1 MENETHGN
9 SDARRDEA
17 TGDLQE
23 KVVGAIQR
31 VQQESSGQVFETVRD
46 RLSGELEAVGVV
58 DMDPGWLS
66 AVAEPI
72 SRGEPPTEIPPV
84 PHR

>member
-1 MENETHGN
+1 MENP
-9 SDARRDEA
+9 DARRNEG

-23 KVVGAIQR
+23 KVTGAIQR
-31 VQQESSGQVFETVRD
+31 VQRELSGEVFETVRD
-46 RLSGELEAVGVV
+46 RLSRELEGVGVV

-72 SRGEPPTEIPPV
+72 SRGEPPTEIPPI